1 MYTHV
6 AQTDDLRVVRHIVRE
21 HLGIEKV
28 VAPACC
34 VFEGL
39 DVNVLISTASG
50 LRPRHL
56 DRLVA
61 QEQIWDAKAP
71 NSRQPTSAFCKCGI
85 RFAAIIE
92 N

>member
-6 AQTDDLRVVRHIVRE
+6 VQTDHLRVVHHIVRV

-28 VAPACC
+28 VAPAGC
-34 VFEGL
+34 VFVRR
-39 DVNVLISTASG
+39 DVHMLISSGNG

-56 DRLVA
+56 KRLVA
-61 QEQIWDAKAP
+61 EEQIWDAKAP
-71 NSRQPTSAFCKCGI
+71 NSSQPTSAFCKCGI